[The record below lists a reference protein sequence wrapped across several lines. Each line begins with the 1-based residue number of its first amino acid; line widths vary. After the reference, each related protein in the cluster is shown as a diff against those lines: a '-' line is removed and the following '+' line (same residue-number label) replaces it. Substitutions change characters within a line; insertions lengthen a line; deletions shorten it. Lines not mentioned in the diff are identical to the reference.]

1 MAQTIIGLNDAKAV
15 KRWSANLAVDTIR
28 QGFFTGKMM
37 GGEASMLPI
46 TVKTD
51 LEAGAGD
58 AVTYDLSVQL
68 RQRPAVGSEKLAGRE
83 EALRFFSDKIVIDK
97 MRHGVNTGDS
107 MTQKR
112 TLHQLRDVAKARL
125 RDYWAALFDELFMV
139 YLSGARGVNDD
150 FITGLDTSTDPTFSI
165 NAVTAPDTNH
175 VMYGDGTT
183 KATLTSAGKMT
194 LALIEKVQAK
204 AAMMTGID
212 KKGAKIQPIPV
223 GGRPKYVLLLSPWAR
238 YDLKIASGTNTW
250 LDIQKALTSAVGE
263 NSPIFSGALGDYS
276 GTVLQEHSNVIRF
289 TDYGAGSNVAATR
302 CLFLGAQAG
311 AIAFGMKGSG
321 MRFDWFE
328 EMDDR
333 GEEPVVTTKTV
344 FGIKKSRF
352 NSQDYGLLAVD
363 VAAAQPY

>member
-15 KRWSANLAVDTIR
+15 KKWSANLAVDTIR
-28 QGFFTGKMM
+28 QGFFTGRLM

-51 LEAGAGD
+51 LESGAGD
-58 AVTYDLSVQL
+58 AVSYDLSVQL
-68 RQRPAVGSEKLAGRE
+68 RQRPAVGTEKLAGRE
-83 EALRFFSDKIVIDK
+83 EALRFFTDKIVIDK

-139 YLSGARGVNDD
+139 YLAGARGVNDD
-150 FITGLDTSTDPTFSI
+150 FITGTDTSTDPTFSI
-165 NAVTAPDTNH
+165 NSVVAPDANH
-175 VMYGDGTT
+175 IVYGDGSS
-183 KATLTSAGKMT
+183 KGTLTTAGKLT

-212 KKGAKIQPIPV
+212 KKGAKVQPIPV
-223 GGRPKYVLLLSPWAR
+223 GGRPKHVLLMSPWAR
-238 YDLKIASGTNTW
+238 YDLKTASGTNTW
-250 LDIQKALTSAVGE
+250 LDIQKALTSAQGE
-263 NSPIFSGALGDYS
+263 NSPIFTGALGDYS
-276 GTVLQEHSNVIRF
+276 GTVLHEHSNVIRF
-289 TDYGAGSNVAATR
+289 TDYGAGAVAAAR
-302 CLFLGAQAG
+302 CLFLGSQAG

-344 FGIKKSRF
+344 FGMKASVF
-352 NSQDYGLLAVD
+352 NSQRYGMLAID
-363 VAAAQPY
+363 VAAASPY